1 MPLTSMYEQLKRA
14 QREGWAIPLYDTADF
29 ASTEGMFAA
38 MEAKRAPCIV
48 AMYAGQMDRPFAR
61 ALAQYI
67 RTRAEEASVPVSL
80 MLDHGA
86 SYEQALKAIS
96 FGFTDV
102 MYDGSALPVAENM
115 AITRELVRA
124 AHAMGVQVEAEL
136 GHVGSG
142 KDYQAF
148 GAQRK
153 GFTDPNTIADF
164 VAGTGVDSLAV
175 AIGTAHGLY
184 AGEPHLDLD
193 LLRELRARVEI
204 PLVMHGGTGCSEAQF
219 KGAIAAGISKI
230 NVATDLFV
238 TAGRLV
244 AEKARAG
251 ESSYHVFGRVAQD
264 AFTERCSYYLELFG
278 AAGKA

>member
-1 MPLTSMYEQLKRA
+1 MPLITMYEQLKRA
-14 QREGWAIPLYDTADF
+14 QREGWAVPLYDTADL

-48 AMYAGQMDRPFAR
+48 AMWAGQMDRPNAR
-61 ALAQYI
+61 SLASYI
-67 RTRAEEASVPVSL
+67 RTRAQEASVPVSL

-102 MYDGSALPVAENM
+102 MYDGSRLPMAENM
-115 AITRELVRA
+115 ATTRELVRA
-124 AHAMGVQVEAEL
+124 AHAMGVHVEAEL
-136 GHVGSG
+136 GHVGRGSE
-142 KDYQAF
+142 YQSF
-148 GAQRK
+148 GGQRK
-153 GFTDPNTIADF
+153 GFTDPATIAEF
-164 VAGTGVDSLAV
+164 VDGTGVDFLAV

-184 AGEPHLDLD
+184 DGEPRIDLD
-193 LLRELRARVEI
+193 LLRALRARVDI

-219 KGAIAAGISKI
+219 RGAIAAGISKI

-244 AEKARAG
+244 AEAARKG
-251 ESSYHVFGRVAQD
+251 ESSYHVLGRVAQESF
-264 AFTERCSYYLELFG
+264 AERCSYYLELFG